1 MDKIDQN
8 DLTSSEQIVKNPYYQ
23 RLQEELKQK
32 KRLEQFPD
40 ALLNED
46 SIQQHI
52 GQTKNEKIEEV
63 FEDKV
68 DLDQDT
74 KEDLIF
80 EKVDSIE
87 MKWKNKPEE
96 YTYESE
102 HQKKTMKEFLSNGK
116 QILRNLS
123 HQINF
128 KNRTP
133 ELKELYKHT
142 LIESR
147 SHNTLMALFSQFKA
161 GVVGQILS
169 WIGVPIQELKFLKE
183 QAFKQ
188 AFDDNCAQMANLI
201 YNTELVELV
210 KGKRVGKKTAKLYEI
225 QMNQLIKG
233 MDLLGYKE
241 YWSKTKILEEKIKQC
256 QRIEDEFRDELS
268 RLEYMSDYCI
278 QGNVTSS

>member
-8 DLTSSEQIVKNPYYQ
+8 ELTPSDQIVKNPYYQ

-32 KRLEQFPD
+32 KQLEQFPEP
-40 ALLNED
+40 LLNE
-46 SIQQHI
+46 SFIQSSSDQV
-52 GQTKNEKIEEV
+52 KPNRLEDL

-68 DLDQDT
+68 DLDQDK
-74 KEDLIF
+74 KEDLRF
-80 EKVDSIE
+80 EKIDTLE
-87 MKWKNKPEE
+87 MKWKNKPQDQFS
-96 YTYESE
+96 ESE
-102 HQKKTMKEFLSNGK
+102 HQKKTMQEFLSNGK

-147 SHNTLMALFSQFKA
+147 SYNPLMAMFSQFKA

-169 WIGVPIQELKFLKE
+169 WIGIPIQELKLLKE

-201 YNTELVELV
+201 YNTELVELI

-225 QMNQLIKG
+225 QINQLIKG

-241 YWSKTKILEEKIKQC
+241 YWSKARLLEEKIKQC
-256 QRIEDEFRDELS
+256 QHIEDEFKDELS
-268 RLEYMSDYCI
+268 RLDYMYDYCI
-278 QGNVTSS
+278 QGNVTS